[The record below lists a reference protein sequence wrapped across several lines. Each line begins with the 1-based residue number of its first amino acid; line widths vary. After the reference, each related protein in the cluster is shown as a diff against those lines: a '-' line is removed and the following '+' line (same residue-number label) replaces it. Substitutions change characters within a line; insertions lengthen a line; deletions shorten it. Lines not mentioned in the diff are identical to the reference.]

1 MSTKINQIQ
10 NKVLPRGVMTSS
22 WLEKQHISRT
32 EQHKYMKSG
41 WLVRVNKGV
50 YRFTSVNPSL
60 YGALASLHEQQGL
73 TYRIGASSALEL
85 QGYSH
90 YVPMGK
96 PQTYLFTSIKQRLP
110 KWMKEWEW
118 EMDCHEFCSKVF
130 SGLLGVSM
138 VEHEGLTLTVSAPE
152 LAIME
157 CLLLTPDY
165 YGLMD
170 IYYMMES
177 LTTLRPSLVT
187 TLLEKCGS
195 FKVKRLFLYMAEK
208 AGHTWFKRID
218 LNHVTLGNGP
228 RSFGRGGVKIAKYNI
243 VIPKELVDYE

>member
-1 MSTKINQIQ
+1 
-10 NKVLPRGVMTSS
+10 
-22 WLEKQHISRT
+22 
-32 EQHKYMKSG
+32 
-41 WLVRVNKGV
+41 
-50 YRFTSVNPSL
+50 
-60 YGALASLHEQQGL
+60 
-73 TYRIGASSALEL
+73 
-85 QGYSH
+85 
-90 YVPMGK
+90 
-96 PQTYLFTSIKQRLP
+96 
-110 KWMKEWEW
+110 
-118 EMDCHEFCSKVF
+118 
-130 SGLLGVSM
+130 M

-187 TLLEKCGS
+187 TLLEECGS

-208 AGHTWFKRID
+208 TGHAWFKRID
-218 LNHVTLGNGP
+218 LNNVTLGSGP

-243 VIPKELVDYE
+243 VIPKELADYE